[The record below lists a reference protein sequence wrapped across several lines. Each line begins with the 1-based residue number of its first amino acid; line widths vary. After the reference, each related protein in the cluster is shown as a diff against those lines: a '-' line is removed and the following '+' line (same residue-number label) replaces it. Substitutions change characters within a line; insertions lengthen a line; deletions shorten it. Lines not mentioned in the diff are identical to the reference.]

1 MINARTGFFSPAS
14 KRSFRLLFVAFFPV
28 CVPCVAGVLREIKVR
43 EYLSGGHE
51 REALIAFSHASI
63 PPSNSLQTCATQAMF
78 CVEKNREMPLIV
90 CLFRVIATSPL
101 RFCPSFSLV
110 RFTLSR
116 PQIFVHERSG
126 YKSCRFHVERPL
138 FYSLDFGAT
147 S

>member
-90 CLFRVIATSPL
+90 CLFRVNCHFASPIL
-101 RFCPSFSLV
+101 SVIFPSHIHIISSSNLCPREIWV
-110 RFTLSR
+110 QELSV
-116 PQIFVHERSG
+116 P
-126 YKSCRFHVERPL
+126 C
-138 FYSLDFGAT
+138 
-147 S
+147 